1 MKIHCPRCKSKLEV
15 EAVGDFVACF
25 HCSLE
30 FTVDEPTVDE
40 PTVEEPTV
48 EEPVVPLDEPKK
60 RKSIW
65 FILTN
70 FRWSKIKWFK
80 LFVGGFS
87 ILVVAFVV
95 LISIV
100 GWWMIKENVL
110 TLPDSPVDG
119 VSYKNVLI
127 TIVGSTGFV
136 IFNLA
141 IFAFFCLLVLNIILW
156 IFLPLMVY
164 SIKQSLEEA
173 VREIKNLNNI

>member
-1 MKIHCPRCKSKLEV
+1 MKIKCPRCKSDLEV

-40 PTVEEPTV
+40 VTDDAS
-48 EEPVVPLDEPKK
+48 VVDEPPVDEPEK

-65 FILTN
+65 FIITK
-70 FRWSKIKWFK
+70 FRWSKINWFK

-87 ILVVAFVV
+87 ILVGTFVV

-100 GWWMIKENVL
+100 GWWLIRKQVL

-119 VSYKNVLI
+119 VSYTNMLLNA
-127 TIVGSTGFV
+127 VGGTGMV
-136 IFNLA
+136 IFN
-141 IFAFFCLLVLNIILW
+141 FAVIAVIILLLVNIILW

-164 SIKQSLEEA
+164 SIKQSLEQA
-173 VREIKNLNNI
+173 VREIKNLKNL

>member
-1 MKIHCPRCKSKLEV
+1 MKIKCPRCKSNLEV
-15 EAVGDFVACF
+15 DTIGDFVACF
-25 HCSLE
+25 QCSLE
-30 FTVDEPTVDE
+30 FTVDEPTIEQPTVDE
-40 PTVEEPTV
+40 S
-48 EEPVVPLDEPKK
+48 VVPLDEPEK

-65 FILTN
+65 FIITK

-87 ILVVAFVV
+87 ILVGTFVV

-100 GWWMIKENVL
+100 GWWLIQKQVL

-119 VSYKNVLI
+119 VSYTNMLLNA
-127 TIVGSTGFV
+127 VGGTGMV

-141 IFAFFCLLVLNIILW
+141 VIAVIILLLVNIILW

-164 SIKQSLEEA
+164 SIKQSLEQA
-173 VREIKNLNNI
+173 VREIKNLKNL